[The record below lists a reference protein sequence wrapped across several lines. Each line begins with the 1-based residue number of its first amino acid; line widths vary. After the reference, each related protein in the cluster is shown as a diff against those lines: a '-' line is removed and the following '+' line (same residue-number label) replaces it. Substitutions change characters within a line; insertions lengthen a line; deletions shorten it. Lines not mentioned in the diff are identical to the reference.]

1 MCVAQLELAQVMQY
15 MLVLEETGLLPEQ
28 YRSDVKYAQVRAL
41 VTRAGRAN
49 SQLVRPRRST
59 RGVTM
64 EKLLVSQIQCTWHD
78 HSDVSCTLCAG
89 PSPLYLLG
97 PSLIA
102 LCPSIAA
109 VPPEKPS

>member
-49 SQLVRPRRST
+49 SQQVRSRRSI

-64 EKLLVSQIQCTWHD
+64 EK
-78 HSDVSCTLCAG
+78 
-89 PSPLYLLG
+89 P
-97 PSLIA
+97 
-102 LCPSIAA
+102 
-109 VPPEKPS
+109 